1 MPANNQ
7 MYTNCKFCDKTKM
20 CAWHTKTAN
29 IADRASAAVPG
40 SGEKTATKPV
50 YHSIAVYPAEFV
62 ADFKDLSSGCYRDDV
77 KVSVR
82 GLVTV
87 KNDKAHNFKMYKIV
101 DEKDKTNE
109 IRIICSESEYVPID
123 NMTFQEMHEDVEEG
137 DVVKVSGYPSR
148 SYKGNMCIYC
158 SSILVK
164 KYGDDNE
171 YDLEDE
177 FIDNSMIENKEVD
190 DGETDDETYTED
202 ESETEDDDDLFDEN
216 VVGEEDE
223 EDEVEETEYE
233 EDDDDDEEEFP
244 EFDAEDDHYIID
256 SVPLKI
262 YKDHVVYNSVLLEI
276 RSCRVDMPGRLAF
289 VTRKVGD
296 ESNNR
301 IKFSVSRLC
310 KNYLGITVEAN
321 DIDKDVN
328 RTYDVIEEGKFSDL
342 VKILM

>member
-109 IRIICSESEYVPID
+109 IRVICSESEYVPID

-137 DVVKVSGYPSR
+137 DVVKVTGYPSR

-177 FIDNSMIENKEVD
+177 FIDDSMIENKEVD
-190 DGETDDETYTED
+190 DGETDDETYAED
-202 ESETEDDDDLFDEN
+202 ESETDDDELFDEN
-216 VVGEEDE
+216 VVDEDC
-223 EDEVEETEYE
+223 
-233 EDDDDDEEEFP
+233 DDDDSEEEEEFP
-244 EFDAEDDHYIID
+244 EFDAEDEHFIID

-262 YKDHVVYNSVLLEI
+262 YKDHVVYNNVLLEI
-276 RSCRVDMPGRLAF
+276 CSIRVDIPGRLGF
-289 VTRKVGD
+289 ITRKADDRNGD
-296 ESNNR
+296 R
-301 IKFSVSRLC
+301 IKFSITRLC
-310 KNYLGITVEAN
+310 KNYLGITMQGN
-321 DIDKDVN
+321 DVDGDSKMS
-328 RTYDVIEEGKFSDL
+328 YDVIEHGKFSDL
-342 VKILM
+342 VKIVM